1 MIRYKRGRILT
12 AVLDIC
18 VPREQFSLDVSE
30 AFGEIE
36 KWRQDRSYSPPGT
49 VFSGAYQGDLD
60 EKESL
65 MGGIPAG
72 DVDFCPD

>member
-1 MIRYKRGRILT
+1 MIGYRRGRILT

-18 VPREQFSLDVSE
+18 VPREQFRREVHE

-49 VFSGAYQGDLD
+49 VFSGAYQGEMD
-60 EKESL
+60 EKDSL

-72 DVDFCPD
+72 ERDFG